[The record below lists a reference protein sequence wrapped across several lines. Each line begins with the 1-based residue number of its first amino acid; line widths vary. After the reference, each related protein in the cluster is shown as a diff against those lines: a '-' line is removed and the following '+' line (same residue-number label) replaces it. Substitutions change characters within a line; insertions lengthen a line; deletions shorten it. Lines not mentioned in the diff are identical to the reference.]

1 MNEYSLAKVQLLL
14 LHHLLLAVL
23 NIHPLTGLA
32 IESATLEVVRFCLFT
47 KRLIDSTNRESTPYH
62 RVYFTQVVRNL
73 TYSLSLSKH

>member
-14 LHHLLLAVL
+14 LHHPLLAVF
-23 NIHPLTGLA
+23 NIHTLSGLA
-32 IESATLEVVRFCLFT
+32 RQGAALEVVRFSLFT